1 MKYAH
6 NIKVS
11 VFCKQ
16 EDNEADILKNL
27 LALFPFNLEEQ
38 KVKVNRSNAEGFQQ
52 RKIVIYEIT
61 LEKDRHIN
69 EFINHL
75 LSSLNDEQKQL
86 LIRQLDSRIDNDL
99 NFFLRLD
106 KDKLIKEGKY
116 FITEY
121 GNCYHIKMS
130 VAAFPSK
137 KEMALEVIRNMLNS

>member
-6 NIKVS
+6 NIKVN

-16 EDNEADILKNL
+16 EDKEEDILKNL

-38 KVKVNRSNAEGFQQ
+38 KIKVNRSNAEGFQQ
-52 RKIVIYEIT
+52 KTIVIYEVV

-69 EFINHL
+69 EFIKDILSKLNH
-75 LSSLNDEQKQL
+75 EQKQL

-121 GNCYHIKMS
+121 GNCYHIKLS

-137 KEMALEVIRNMLNS
+137 KEMALEVVKNMLE